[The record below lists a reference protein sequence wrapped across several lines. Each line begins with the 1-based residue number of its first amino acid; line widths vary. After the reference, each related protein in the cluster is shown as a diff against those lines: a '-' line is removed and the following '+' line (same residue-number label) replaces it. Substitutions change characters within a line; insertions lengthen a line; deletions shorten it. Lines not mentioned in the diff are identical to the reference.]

1 MIRVFSCWSEKVRY
15 LNVELIYTYS
25 ISQNNE
31 PEESANSCF
40 ICRCILSSRPFRH
53 FYLSWFVTDQSHRFI
68 LYGLGLIQ
76 NRKVSRKSEVAVLE
90 SFILLCQVWLRCKF
104 KWLFLSLGSD
114 LHSKICKCVCS
125 QSHQWRIIPVHLWTL
140 NSVCSFAILLWVT
153 AWWVLFGGF
162 I

>member
-1 MIRVFSCWSEKVRY
+1 MIWVFSCWSEKVRY

-68 LYGLGLIQ
+68 LYGLGLIL
-76 NRKVSRKSEVAVLE
+76 NRKVSRKSEVGVLE

-104 KWLFLSLGSD
+104 KWLLLSLGSD
-114 LHSKICKCVCS
+114 LRSKICKCVYVH
-125 QSHQWRIIPVHLWTL
+125 SHINDASFQFTSEHWTL
-140 NSVCSFAILLWVT
+140 SVLLQFSFEWL
-153 AWWVLFGGF
+153 LFGGF